1 MNRKRERL
9 EIIRDVLMAIQSK
22 GSKVRPT
29 HILYRSNLSSD
40 MLKQYLQELIEKEL
54 IIEEKDKKGSKLYS
68 LTPKGFNYIKDYE
81 IIKGFME
88 SYGLE

>member
-1 MNRKRERL
+1 MV
-9 EIIRDVLMAIQSK
+9 IRDK
-22 GSKVRPT
+22 GNKAKPT

-40 MLKQYLQELIEKEL
+40 MLKQYMNELVENGF
-54 IIEEKDKKGSKLYS
+54 IEEEVDKKNNRTYS
-68 LTPKGFNYIKDYE
+68 LLTKGFNYLKDYS